1 MAGLDIRGVLADHEG
16 QDYDLYAQTINPQFV
31 KMLRTIGYD
40 RLWSRAEGAYIFDSD
55 GRRFLD
61 MNGGFG
67 MFNAGRNNP
76 RIRPGAPQ
84 DVLDLRHARLRAARR
99 EPPPPASSAASS
111 RSGARA
117 DRAPACS
124 PTRERKPSR
133 RRSSSAGPPP
143 AARVS
148 SPRARASTASRSARC
163 PQTAG
168 LNGRSASARSFP
180 GSTRCPGTTWTRS
193 RTS

>member
-76 RIRPGAPQ
+76 RIRQALQ
-84 DVLDLRHARLRAARR
+84 DVLDLDTPGSVQLGVSLLPGLLGRELLERMPERIEYCLFTNSGTEAVEAALKLGPGRRRPLARPLREQGLPRPHARLAVRKRR
-99 EPPPPASSAASS
+99 
-111 RSGARA
+111 G
-117 DRAPACS
+117 
-124 PTRERKPSR
+124 
-133 RRSSSAGPPP
+133 
-143 AARVS
+143 
-148 SPRARASTASRSARC
+148 
-163 PQTAG
+163 
-168 LNGRSASARSFP
+168 
-180 GSTRCPGTTWTRS
+180 
-193 RTS
+193 

>member
-16 QDYDLYAQTINPQFV
+16 QDYDLYAQTINPQFI

-40 RLWSRAEGAYIFDSD
+40 RLWSRAEGAYLFDSD

-67 MFNAGRNNP
+67 MFNIGRNNP
-76 RIRPGAPQ
+76 RIRQ
-84 DVLDLRHARLRAARR
+84 TLVDVLEPDTPGSVQLGVSLLPGLLGRELLRRMPERIEHCC
-99 EPPPPASSAASS
+99 S
-111 RSGARA
+111 R
-117 DRAPACS
+117 
-124 PTRERKPSR
+124 TRERKPSR

-143 AARVS
+143 AARAS
-148 SPRARASTASRSARC
+148 SPRARASTASRSARSRR
-163 PQTAG
+163 TAAR
-168 LNGRSASARSFP
+168 NGRSASARSSLT
-180 GSTRCPGTTWTRS
+180 STACPGTTSTRS